1 MKLSCEIVRDLLPL
15 YAEEL
20 ASEDSRAAVEAHLC
34 ECAGCRA
41 ELKVLKQPVP
51 VPAEEPGMGRLKKE
65 IVRRRWLAVMCG
77 MLAVLLVMSCV
88 GCWLFNPIYLPKTV
102 VESVELSG
110 EWADLGRTTFVR
122 IWASPKEAG
131 YRSISCYGRIWED
144 GVQYVV
150 FYTTRY
156 RELTQEIPEDEF
168 VSVRPASNTIW
179 LFSEDGVTRLLHGA
193 DSGQRHHLGGTE
205 GALHANVGAGEGGVL
220 PGVTRIAQT
229 GGGHV
234 EHNGGGGVAHRLIL
248 ERLSNWTAMAFLAL
262 LVLGLLL
269 RKKRIGRLCL
279 SLSALCYCYLAAQN
293 VVSGELYLSFFWKRE
308 LLWAVLIA
316 GCSWGIGM
324 CVCGLRRKR

>member
-41 ELKVLKQPVP
+41 ELNVLKQPIP

-65 IVRRRWLAVMCG
+65 IVRRRWLAVLCG

-131 YRSISCYGRIWED
+131 YRSISCDGRMWEE

-156 RELTQEIPEDEF
+156 RELTQETPEDEF

-193 DSGQRHHLGGTE
+193 DT
-205 GALHANVGAGEGGVL
+205 GAAL
-220 PGVTRIAQT
+220 PPQWS
-229 GGGHV
+229 
-234 EHNGGGGVAHRLIL
+234 IL

-269 RKKRIGRLCL
+269 RKKRIGRLWL

-316 GCSWGIGM
+316 GCGWGIGM
-324 CVCGLRRKR
+324 CVWGLRRKR

>member
-1 MKLSCEIVRDLLPL
+1 MLLSVAYKEPIFNRKPQV
-15 YAEEL
+15 
-20 ASEDSRAAVEAHLC
+20 
-34 ECAGCRA
+34 
-41 ELKVLKQPVP
+41 KVK
-51 VPAEEPGMGRLKKE
+51 
-65 IVRRRWLAVMCG
+65 
-77 MLAVLLVMSCV
+77 
-88 GCWLFNPIYLPKTV
+88 
-102 VESVELSG
+102 
-110 EWADLGRTTFVR
+110 
-122 IWASPKEAG
+122 G
-131 YRSISCYGRIWED
+131 YRSISCDGRMWEE

-193 DSGQRHHLGGTE
+193 DT
-205 GALHANVGAGEGGVL
+205 GAAL
-220 PGVTRIAQT
+220 PPQWS
-229 GGGHV
+229 
-234 EHNGGGGVAHRLIL
+234 IL

-269 RKKRIGRLCL
+269 RKKRIGRLWL

-316 GCSWGIGM
+316 GCGWGIGM
-324 CVCGLRRKR
+324 CVWGLRRKR